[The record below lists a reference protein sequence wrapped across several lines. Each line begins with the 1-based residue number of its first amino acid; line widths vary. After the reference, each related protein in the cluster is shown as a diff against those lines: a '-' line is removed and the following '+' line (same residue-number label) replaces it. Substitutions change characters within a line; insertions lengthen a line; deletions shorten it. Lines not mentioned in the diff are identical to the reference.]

1 MNSFPEADNIKVN
14 SFPEADNIVR
24 YIDRTQGAAL
34 QNRYNL
40 VHTVYY
46 RGGPHLRRQETA
58 ERHSNFLFPA
68 AGGSAE
74 APNFLNFAPALR
86 AGPIKL
92 LKPNRSQRRQERSL
106 RQPRASQR
114 SYVT

>member
-1 MNSFPEADNIKVN
+1 MGRA
-14 SFPEADNIVR
+14 
-24 YIDRTQGAAL
+24 
-34 QNRYNL
+34 
-40 VHTVYY
+40 Y
-46 RGGPHLRRQETA
+46 RGDPHLRRQDTA

-92 LKPNRSQRRQERSL
+92 LKPKCSQRRQERSL
-106 RQPRASQR
+106 RQPRAS
-114 SYVT
+114 